1 MNSQHNESRPLFRQ
15 YLGIFL
21 AAVLATLALLSYFF
35 WNSYRQTEKSVEA
48 SLQSTASIVET
59 RLTAT
64 LQRMDADLRGLTQTI
79 PLEALL
85 QQNHARHA
93 GEITKRLAMRAQL
106 FPELIAYRIFDAD
119 GNDLYHSD
127 KPPPRHKVTER
138 NYYRALKA
146 QPSLP
151 LYYSE
156 VIVGKIVKTPVMPIA
171 KALTDEKGNFSGVVL
186 AALDLNYYV
195 DLFSGL
201 DLGTKGATALRR
213 AEDGALLAR
222 WPMKIEDLNVPL
234 KPGHLLRQ
242 QLEAGNPAGTMK
254 FIAQTDGIE
263 RLYVYKRLADYP
275 FVVVTGRAV
284 DDYLQEWRQSLLVA
298 SALALLVLTT
308 FGGLLYRQLRS
319 HLGEIEATRAA
330 EAANRAKSTFLANM
344 SHELRTPMNGIM
356 GLTSLALR
364 HADDPKLRDQLG
376 KIRQASHHL
385 LNVINDILDISK
397 IEAERL
403 TLERVPFKF
412 GTVLENLMSLIW
424 QRVNDKGLKL
434 HIDIAPEIAR
444 RSWLGDPMRLGQILL
459 NFTGNALKF
468 TEQGAITV
476 RARLVDESATDVLLR
491 FEVQDTGIGISTEDQ
506 ARLFTAF
513 EQADGSMTR
522 KYGGTGLGLAI
533 SKRLAAMMGGD
544 AGVTSQVGQGSTFW
558 FTVRLGKAADVVSPA
573 PAVAQESAE
582 TCLRTRFAGTRLLLA
597 EDEPVNQEVSRGLL
611 EDAGLAVDVAEDGTV
626 AVALAKR
633 TRYALILMD
642 MQMPKLNGLD
652 ATRQIRALPGYEHI
666 PILAMT
672 ANAFG
677 EDRQVCLDAGMN
689 DHIAKPVDPEVL
701 FTTLLKWLEQADTA
715 AGPLPLNS

>member
-1 MNSQHNESRPLFRQ
+1 MQNTVA
-15 YLGIFL
+15 I
-21 AAVLATLALLSYFF
+21 
-35 WNSYRQTEKSVEA
+35 VEA
-48 SLQSTASIVET
+48 
-59 RLTAT
+59 RLAAT
-64 LQRMDADLRGLTQTI
+64 LQRVEGDLREMADSI
-79 PLEALL
+79 PAEALL
-85 QQNHARHA
+85 QQNRQRHEAAITHALELR
-93 GEITKRLAMRAQL
+93 TKL
-106 FPELIAYRIFDAD
+106 FPELNSYRIYDAEGKD
-119 GNDLYHSD
+119 
-127 KPPPRHKVTER
+127 
-138 NYYRALKA
+138 
-146 QPSLP
+146 
-151 LYYSE
+151 LYYSGLRGPRHSVADRGYFRSIKE
-156 VIVGKIVKTPVMPIA
+156 QPKKPLVLSEAVLSKFTSTPIIPVVKP
-171 KALTDEKGNFSGVVL
+171 LTDAQGNFRGVVL
-186 AALDLNYYV
+186 AAVDLKYYV
-195 DLFSGL
+195 ELFARLEMGIG
-201 DLGTKGATALRR
+201 GTTVLRR
-213 AEDGALLAR
+213 VEDGALVAR
-222 WPMKIEDLNVPL
+222 WPLKNEDINRPL
-234 KPGHLLRQ
+234 SSENPMRQ
-242 QLEAGNPAGTMK
+242 QLGSGKSEGTLK
-254 FIAQTDGIE
+254 FVAQTDGVE
-263 RLYVYKRLADYP
+263 RLYAFKRLADYP
-275 FVVVTGRAV
+275 LAVIAGQSV
-284 DDYLQEWRQSLLVA
+284 DDYLADWRQSLLVVSSIA
-298 SALALLVLTT
+298 LLALAFFGWLLHQ
-308 FGGLLYRQLRS
+308 LLHS
-319 HLGEIEATRAA
+319 HLREIEATRAA

-364 HADDPKLRDQLG
+364 HADDPNLRDQLG
-376 KIRQASHHL
+376 KIAQASRHL

-403 TLERVPFKF
+403 TLERVPFKL

-444 RSWLGDPMRLGQILL
+444 RSWRGDPMRLGQILL

-476 RARLVDESATDVLLR
+476 RARLVEESATDVLLR

-544 AGVTSQVGQGSTFW
+544 AGVASQSGQGSTFW
-558 FTVRLGKAADVVSPA
+558 FTVRLGKATDDVSLA
-573 PAVAQESAE
+573 PAVAQDSAE
-582 TCLRTRFAGTRLLLA
+582 TRLRSRFAGTRLLLA

-611 EDAGLAVDVAEDGTV
+611 EDVGLVVDVAEDGTV

-642 MQMPKLNGLD
+642 MQMPRLNGLD
-652 ATRQIRALPGYEHI
+652 ATRQIRTLPDYGHT

-689 DHIAKPVDPEVL
+689 DHIAKPVDPDKL
-701 FTTLLKWLEQADTA
+701 FETLLKWLET
-715 AGPLPLNS
+715 PC